1 MSPEI
6 IGLLLMLVFLVV
18 MLMGMPIS
26 FSMLLIGFIG
36 VWIYTSPQVAFETV
50 SLNLFQ
56 EFSNYNYIVVP
67 MYIWMGYLA
76 YESGI
81 GSKFFDTANKWIGHR
96 RGGLAMAAQCASAV
110 FGAICG
116 SVLAA
121 TATIGSIAIPE
132 MKKYNYDMKLATSSV
147 ACGGILG
154 VLIPPSTVIMLYGIA
169 TQNSIKTLFKCSVIP
184 GIILLCLNI
193 IVIYILV
200 RRNPALAPRTEK
212 SNWKERFKSL
222 TGGLWQIVAI
232 FILSLGGLFA
242 GWFTPTEAGAVGAF
256 GVLIVTLLSG
266 DLKWDGIK
274 RSLYSTARSV
284 AMILLLIA
292 GAIVFG
298 RFMAL
303 SNLPTSLANAVSVLS
318 LPRFIIMAAILFV
331 YLVLGCFID
340 IPALVLLTIPVFYP
354 VVVNVLGYDPM
365 WFGVVILLIQG
376 MGIITPPVGMN
387 VYVVKD
393 IVKEEVPL
401 EDIFKGIWPFL
412 IAIIVCAAILVA
424 FPQIVTFL
432 A

>member
-1 MSPEI
+1 MSPEM

-18 MLMGMPIS
+18 MLLGMPIS
-26 FSMLLIGFIG
+26 FSMLLIGLVG
-36 VWIYTSPQVAFETV
+36 VFIYTSPQVAFETV
-50 SLNLFQ
+50 SQNLFK
-56 EFSNYNYIVVP
+56 EFTNYNYIVVP

-81 GSKFFDTANKWIGHR
+81 GTKFFKTANKWMGHLP
-96 RGGLAMAAQCASAV
+96 GGMAMATQGASAV

-169 TQNSIKTLFKCSVIP
+169 TQNSIKTLFKCSIIP
-184 GIILLCLNI
+184 GLILLCLNI
-193 IVIYILV
+193 LVIYILV
-200 RRNPALAPRTEK
+200 KRNPALAPKAEK
-212 SNWKERFKSL
+212 SSWKERFKSL

-232 FILSLGGLFA
+232 FIFSLGGLFA
-242 GWFTPTEAGAVGAF
+242 GWFTPTEAGSVGVF
-256 GVLIVTLLSG
+256 GVLLVTLLSG
-266 DLKWDGIK
+266 NLTWGAIK

-292 GAIVFG
+292 GAIIFG

-303 SNLPTSLANAVSVLS
+303 SNLPASLASTVST
-318 LPRFIIMAAILFV
+318 LPLPPFVIMAVILLV
-331 YLVLGCFID
+331 YLILGCFID
-340 IPALVLLTIPVFYP
+340 IPALVLLTIPVSYP
-354 VVVNVLGYDPM
+354 IVVNILGYNPI
-365 WFGVVILLIQG
+365 WFGVMMLMIQG
-376 MGIITPPVGMN
+376 MGVITPPVGMN
-387 VYVVKD
+387 VYVIKD
-393 IVKEEVPL
+393 IAKEVPL

-412 IAIIVCAAILVA
+412 IAIIVCIAILVA